1 MRIDS
6 DSSFTLSLRY
16 TKPSTHSRVLNI
28 KYLAFGAVAVTII
41 VVLWVVFIPKDAHQ
55 TGQRATCKLIGS
67 VKGTLVLEEVDGKLK
82 IEGKLSNI
90 TLGKHAI
97 HIHESGNNCLD
108 AGPHYNPTNVD
119 HGGPTDKVRH
129 IGDFGNFDIT
139 SDPFLLSYEDP
150 VAKLHGSWPVLDR
163 GIVIHASE
171 DDLGRGHNPASK
183 KNGNAGARLACCPIT
198 AI

>member
-1 MRIDS
+1 MMKS
-6 DSSFTLSLRY
+6 LLLS
-16 TKPSTHSRVLNI
+16 VLVAI
-28 KYLAFGAVAVTII
+28 TGAACTEH
-41 VVLWVVFIPKDAHQ
+41 AHQ